1 MHGEQVILR
10 RLKLVTEAAF
20 SAVKYDQLNGTVPIF
35 LFLSAT
41 SFLLSILPLC
51 FCLFFFPSFCIIFFV
66 LIYLCLLVSVHH
78 FSSHYFNLSVFVS
91 VLSVFFILPV
101 SLYLP
106 FPSFSSLSYTFHSPW
121 NVSQELS
128 RNISPFFCHFISNYH
143 FSFLDGDK
151 RNLFD
156 NFFFSKL
163 CYLAD
168 WSDSLL
174 ICQIFFQFFVSC
186 E

>member
-1 MHGEQVILR
+1 MINLMGPSLY
-10 RLKLVTEAAF
+10 F
-20 SAVKYDQLNGTVPIF
+20 YF
-35 LFLSAT
+35 
-41 SFLLSILPLC
+41 FLLRLS
-51 FCLFFFPSFCIIFFV
+51 FCLFCLYAFVCLSLFLSFCIIFFV

-78 FSSHYFNLSVFVS
+78 FSSHYFNISVFLICLFLPS
-91 VLSVFFILPV
+91 CFSLSSISF
-101 SLYLP
+101 
-106 FPSFSSLSYTFHSPW
+106 FSSLSYTFHSPW

>member
-1 MHGEQVILR
+1 MINLMGPSLY
-10 RLKLVTEAAF
+10 F
-20 SAVKYDQLNGTVPIF
+20 SF
-35 LFLSAT
+35 
-41 SFLLSILPLC
+41 FLLRLS
-51 FCLFFFPSFCIIFFV
+51 FCLFLFNATVCFSPFLSFCIIFFV
-66 LIYLCLLVSVHH
+66 LIYLCLLVSLHH

-186 E
+186 EWR

>member
-1 MHGEQVILR
+1 MINLMGPSLS
-10 RLKLVTEAAF
+10 F
-20 SAVKYDQLNGTVPIF
+20 SF
-35 LFLSAT
+35 
-41 SFLLSILPLC
+41 FLLRLS
-51 FCLFFFPSFCIIFFV
+51 FCLFCLYALVCLSLFPSFCIIFFV

-91 VLSVFFILPV
+91 VFLSVLSVFFIVPV

-186 E
+186 EWR

>member
-1 MHGEQVILR
+1 MGPSLS
-10 RLKLVTEAAF
+10 F
-20 SAVKYDQLNGTVPIF
+20 SF
-35 LFLSAT
+35 
-41 SFLLSILPLC
+41 FLLRLS
-51 FCLFFFPSFCIIFFV
+51 FCLFCLYAFVCLSLFLSFCIIFFV
-66 LIYLCLLVSVHH
+66 LICLCLLVSLHH
-78 FSSHYFNLSVFVS
+78 FSSHYFYISVFLS

-156 NFFFSKL
+156 NFFFSKTFL
-163 CYLAD
+163 SGRLVR
-168 WSDSLL
+168 LL
-174 ICQIFFQFFVSC
+174 TNLLNCLSIFC
-186 E
+186 PL